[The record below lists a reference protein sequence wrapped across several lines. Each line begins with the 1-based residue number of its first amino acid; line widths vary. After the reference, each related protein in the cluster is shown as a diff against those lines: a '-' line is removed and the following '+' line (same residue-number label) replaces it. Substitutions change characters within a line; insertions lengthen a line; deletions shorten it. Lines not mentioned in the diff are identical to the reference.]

1 MYVSY
6 WFMSFSIIIWE
17 WYINFVIAKEISI
30 RKSFHFRFCFLFSFL
45 FRFRFLNWYESHLD
59 QMVVLDDSKNSSQET
74 SSSFSCLSPISFSH
88 SISVK
93 LTNSNFLSRKQQI
106 LVAVPGYKRQHFL
119 DNSIQKKKKI
129 NSKYLDWE
137 QQNQLLMSW
146 LLSSMSENLLLWMLG
161 SRTSVDESKDFSV
174 QSTRKGDSSIVDYL
188 LKIKSSVDLLA
199 SAGHVISNDDHIE
212 VIFDGL
218 PSNYDTF
225 IQSTRLEQMI
235 IVLMKLS
242 HYYWLK
248 KLE

>member
-106 LVAVPGYKRQHFL
+106 LVAVRGYKRQHFL
-119 DNSIQKKKKI
+119 DNSIQFKKKK

-161 SRTSVDESKDFSV
+161 SRTSAQIRKTLEVYFTS
-174 QSTRKGDSSIVDYL
+174 QSTKV
-188 LKIKSSVDLLA
+188 KISQFKVP
-199 SAGHVISNDDHIE
+199 GKVI
-212 VIFDGL
+212 L
-218 PSNYDTF
+218 PS
-225 IQSTRLEQMI
+225 
-235 IVLMKLS
+235 
-242 HYYWLK
+242 
-248 KLE
+248 

>member
-106 LVAVPGYKRQHFL
+106 LVAVRGYKRQHFL
-119 DNSIQKKKKI
+119 DNSIQKKKKSILNIWIGSNKI
-129 NSKYLDWE
+129 NYWCLGFCLRCLKTCFFECLVHVL
-137 QQNQLLMSW
+137 QLR
-146 LLSSMSENLLLWMLG
+146 LG
-161 SRTSVDESKDFSV
+161 
-174 QSTRKGDSSIVDYL
+174 
-188 LKIKSSVDLLA
+188 
-199 SAGHVISNDDHIE
+199 
-212 VIFDGL
+212 
-218 PSNYDTF
+218 
-225 IQSTRLEQMI
+225 
-235 IVLMKLS
+235 KL
-242 HYYWLK
+242 
-248 KLE
+248 